1 MSDRPRWGPEFM
13 AFRSLPLSSLFV
25 NRAND
30 RHGELENET
39 AAIAWLFNNR
49 ELHMRSLAKD
59 IVAQGGVYDPPL
71 VTPEDGKYLV
81 FDGNRRVT
89 CLKLLAAPRRAPTVE
104 LQKFFADLR
113 QKWVGAFPQS
123 ITCQVEKDRDRVD
136 DILYRRHTG
145 AQGGVGQSTWDD
157 RMKANFVGRTGKAS
171 GLHVADEIE
180 KRLAAAQMWDGR
192 KKIPR
197 SNMNRLL
204 SSEAYRN
211 RLGFSVARG
220 RFEFT
225 HDDKVVLAA
234 LQRVADDLAAK
245 KIVLGDIWDV
255 AGKRH
260 YLDQLDREGVLP
272 TAAHVLSKPK
282 PAAPSGKPAAPT
294 PAPPKPSP
302 APKPDPR
309 VTLIPDYLGYAVTWS
324 GEQQRLK
331 AIWEELQFH
340 LKLAD
345 HPNAIAVMFRVLVE
359 LSIENYI
366 KDVKLAT
373 VHENDNL
380 SKRAEKVVADL
391 FAKKKID
398 KKYHD
403 ECKRLQ
409 NGDQLFSV
417 ATMNRWVHSSK
428 FNPSPQHMTSMWDSL
443 SEFVV
448 LCINA

>member
-1 MSDRPRWGPEFM
+1 M
-13 AFRSLPLSSLFV
+13 AFRSLPLSSLLV

-49 ELHMRSLAKD
+49 EQHMRNLAKD
-59 IVAQGGVYDPPL
+59 IVAQRGVYDPPL
-71 VTPEDGKYLV
+71 VSPDNGKHLV

-89 CLKLLAAPRRAPTVE
+89 CLKLLTDPRRAPTVE
-104 LQKFFADLR
+104 LQRFFSDLR
-113 QKWVGAFPQS
+113 RSWAGTFPQA

-145 AQGGVGQSTWDD
+145 TQNGVGQSTWDD
-157 RMKANFVGRTGKAS
+157 RMKSNFVGRTGKAS

-180 KRLAAAQMWDGR
+180 KRLVQAHLWDGR
-192 KKIPR
+192 RKIPR

-220 RFEFT
+220 RFEYT
-225 HDDKVVLAA
+225 HDEGVVLAA
-234 LQRVADDLAAK
+234 LQRVADDLASRK
-245 KIVLGDIWDV
+245 VVLGDIWDV
-255 AGKRH
+255 GGKRH
-260 YLDQLDREGVLP
+260 YLDQLDREAVLP

-282 PAAPSGKPAAPT
+282 PATPPGKPGN
-294 PAPPKPSP
+294 PAPPPAPKPSP

-340 LKLAD
+340 LNLAD

-366 KDVKLAT
+366 KEMGLTT

-380 SKRAEKVVADL
+380 STRAAKVAADL
-391 FAKKKID
+391 WAKKKID

-417 ATMNRWVHSSK
+417 ATMNRWVHSPK
-428 FNPSPQHMTSMWDSL
+428 FNPSPQHLTSMWDSL
-443 SEFVV
+443 SDFVV

>member
-1 MSDRPRWGPEFM
+1 MS
-13 AFRSLPLSSLFV
+13 FRSLSLSALVV
-25 NRAND
+25 NSAND

-39 AAIAWLFNNR
+39 AAIGWLFNNR
-49 ELHMRSLAKD
+49 ENHMRNLAKD

-71 VTPEDGKYLV
+71 VSSEGGKFIV

-89 CLKLLAAPRRAPTVE
+89 CLKLLASPKRAPTVE
-104 LQKFFADLR
+104 LQRFFAELR
-113 QKWVGAFPQS
+113 EKWSGAFPET
-123 ITCQVEKDRDRVD
+123 ITCQVESDRDRID
-136 DILYRRHTG
+136 EILYRRHTG
-145 AQGGVGQSTWDD
+145 TQNGVGQSTWDD

-171 GLHVADEIE
+171 GVHVADEIE
-180 KRLAAAQMWDGR
+180 RRLSEANLWDR
-192 KKIPR
+192 RRKIPR

-204 SSEAYRN
+204 SSEAYRS

-220 RFEFT
+220 QFEYT
-225 HDDKVVLAA
+225 RDEQAVLKA
-234 LQRVADDLAAK
+234 LLRVAEDLTSK

-255 AGKRH
+255 AGKRQ
-260 YLDQLDREGVLP
+260 YLDQLEREGALP
-272 TAAHVLSKPK
+272 TALHV
-282 PAAPSGKPAAPT
+282 PT
-294 PAPPKPSP
+294 KQSSVPLTTKLLHLPPPPKPTP
-302 APKPDPR
+302 LPKPDPR
-309 VTLIPDYLGYAVTWS
+309 TTLIPDYLSYAVTWS

-340 LKLAD
+340 LKLSE
-345 HPNAIAVMFRVLVE
+345 HPNAVAVMFRVMVE
-359 LSIENYI
+359 LAFDNYI
-366 KDVKLAT
+366 SKAGLQT
-373 VHENDNL
+373 IHENDNL
-380 SKRAEKVVADL
+380 SNRAGKVVTDL

-417 ATMNRWVHSSK
+417 ATMNRWVHSPT

-443 SEFVV
+443 SDLVV

>member
-1 MSDRPRWGPEFM
+1 M
-13 AFRSLPLSSLFV
+13 AFRSLPLSALLV

-49 ELHMRSLAKD
+49 EQHMRNLAKD
-59 IVAQGGVYDPPL
+59 IVTQAGVYDPPL
-71 VTPEDGKYLV
+71 VSAEDGKFLV

-89 CLKLLAAPRRAPTVE
+89 CLKLLGSPRRAPTVE
-104 LQKFFADLR
+104 LQKYFADLR
-113 QKWVGAFPQS
+113 QKWVGKFPEN
-123 ITCQVEKDRDRVD
+123 ITCQIENDRDRID

-145 AQGGVGQSTWDD
+145 TLNGVGQSTWDD

-180 KRLAAAQMWDGR
+180 KRLVETRVWDAR
-192 KKIPR
+192 RKIPR

-220 RFEFT
+220 KFEYT
-225 HDDKVVLAA
+225 HDEAVVLPA
-234 LQRVADDLAAK
+234 LCRVADDLATK

-260 YLDQLDREGVLP
+260 YLDQLDREGILP
-272 TAAHVLSKPK
+272 TVAHALSK
-282 PAAPSGKPAAPT
+282 AGQLVSAGKPSIP
-294 PAPPKPSP
+294 PVPVSPPKPSP
-302 APKPDPR
+302 LPKPDPR
-309 VTLIPDYLGYAVTWS
+309 TTLIPNYLHYAVTWS

-340 LKLAD
+340 LKLAE

-359 LSIENYI
+359 LALDNYVT
-366 KDVKLAT
+366 KAGLST
-373 VHENDNL
+373 VHENDSL
-380 SKRAEKVVADL
+380 SNRTGKVVSDL
-391 FAKKKID
+391 LAKKKID
-398 KKYHD
+398 RKYHD
-403 ECKRLQ
+403 ECKKFQ
-409 NGDQLFSV
+409 NADQLFSV
-417 ATMNRWVHSSK
+417 ATMNRWVHSPK
-428 FNPSPQHMTSMWDSL
+428 FNPSAQHMTSMWDSL

>member
-1 MSDRPRWGPEFM
+1 M
-13 AFRSLPLSSLFV
+13 AFRSLALSALIV

-49 ELHMRSLAKD
+49 EQHMRNLAKD
-59 IVAQGGVYDPPL
+59 IVAQSGVYDPPL
-71 VTPEDGKYLV
+71 VSPEGNKFIV

-89 CLKLLAAPRRAPTVE
+89 CLKLLASPKRAPTVE
-104 LQKFFADLR
+104 LQRFFAELAE
-113 QKWVGAFPQS
+113 KWNGVFPET
-123 ITCQVEKDRDRVD
+123 ITCQVESDRDRID
-136 DILYRRHTG
+136 EILYRRHTG
-145 AQGGVGQSTWDD
+145 TQNGVGQSTWDD

-180 KRLAAAQMWDGR
+180 KRLAEAHLWDR
-192 KKIPR
+192 RRKIPR

-220 RFEFT
+220 QFEYT
-225 HDDKVVLAA
+225 HDAEAVLNA
-234 LQRVADDLAAK
+234 LRRVAEDLAGK
-245 KIVLGDIWDV
+245 KVVLGDIWDV
-255 AGKRH
+255 AGKRQ

-282 PAAPSGKPAAPT
+282 PATQPTKAQPAVT
-294 PAPPKPSP
+294 PPPRPSP
-302 APKPDPR
+302 PPKPDPR
-309 VTLIPDYLGYAVTWS
+309 TTLIPDYMPYAVTWS
-324 GEQQRLK
+324 GEQHRLK

-340 LKLAD
+340 LRLSQQ
-345 HPNAIAVMFRVLVE
+345 PNAVAVMFRVLVE
-359 LSIENYI
+359 LALDNYI
-366 KDVKLAT
+366 AKTSLAT
-373 VHENDNL
+373 IHENDSL
-380 SKRAEKVVADL
+380 SNRAVKVAADL

-398 KKYHD
+398 RKYHD

-417 ATMNRWVHSSK
+417 ATMNRWVHSPK

-443 SEFVV
+443 SDFIV

>member
-1 MSDRPRWGPEFM
+1 M
-13 AFRSLPLSSLFV
+13 
-25 NRAND
+25 
-30 RHGELENET
+30 
-39 AAIAWLFNNR
+39 FNNR
-49 ELHMRSLAKD
+49 EQHMRNLAKD
-59 IVAQGGVYDPPL
+59 IVAQSGVYDPPL
-71 VTPEDGKYLV
+71 VSPEDGKYLI

-89 CLKLLAAPRRAPTVE
+89 CLKLLADPRRAPTVE
-104 LQKFFADLR
+104 LQRFFADLR
-113 QKWVGAFPQS
+113 QTWTGTFPQT

-145 AQGGVGQSTWDD
+145 TQNGVGQSTWDD
-157 RMKANFVGRTGKAS
+157 RMKSNFVGRTGKAS

-180 KRLAAAQMWDGR
+180 KRLVASDLWDGR
-192 KKIPR
+192 RKIPR

-220 RFEFT
+220 RFEYT
-225 HDDKVVLAA
+225 HEEAVVLAA
-234 LQRVADDLAAK
+234 LQRVADDLASRK
-245 KIVLGDIWDV
+245 VVLGDIWDV

-272 TAAHVLSKPK
+272 TAAHVLAKPK
-282 PAAPSGKPAAPT
+282 PAPPPGKPGTPT
-294 PAPPKPSP
+294 PPPTPVPKPSP

-340 LKLAD
+340 LKLSE
-345 HPNAIAVMFRVLVE
+345 HPNAVAVMFRVLVE

-366 KDVKLAT
+366 KETGLTT
-373 VHENDNL
+373 VHENDHL
-380 SKRAEKVVADL
+380 SIRAAKVAADL
-391 FAKKKID
+391 LARKKID

-417 ATMNRWVHSSK
+417 ATMNRWVHSST

-443 SEFVV
+443 SDFVV

>member
-1 MSDRPRWGPEFM
+1 M
-13 AFRSLPLSSLFV
+13 AFRSLPLSALLV
-25 NRAND
+25 NSAND

-39 AAIAWLFNNR
+39 AAISWLFNNR
-49 ELHMRSLAKD
+49 EQHMRNLAKD

-71 VTPEDGKYLV
+71 VSPEGGKYLV

-89 CLKLLAAPRRAPTVE
+89 CLKLLASPRRAPTIE

-113 QKWVGAFPQS
+113 QKWSGGFPETV
-123 ITCQVEKDRDRVD
+123 TCQVEKDRDRVD

-145 AQGGVGQSTWDD
+145 AQNGIGQSTWDD

-171 GLHVADEIE
+171 GLHVADEVE
-180 KRLAAAQMWDGR
+180 KRLVAARVWDSR
-192 KKIPR
+192 RKIPR

-220 RFEFT
+220 RFEYT
-225 HDDKVVLAA
+225 HDETIALAA
-234 LQRVADDLAAK
+234 LRRVADDLAAK
-245 KIVLGDIWDV
+245 RVVLGDIWDV

-282 PAAPSGKPAAPT
+282 TVSPPADPGTPSAQ
-294 PAPPKPSP
+294 PPKPSPSP

-345 HPNAIAVMFRVLVE
+345 HPNAAAVMFRVLVE
-359 LSIENYI
+359 LAIENYI
-366 KDVKLAT
+366 KETSLAT
-373 VHENDNL
+373 IHENDSL
-380 SKRAEKVVADL
+380 SNRAAKVAADL

-403 ECKRLQ
+403 ECKKLQ
-409 NGDQLFSV
+409 NADQLFSV
-417 ATMNRWVHSSK
+417 ATMNRWVHSPN

-443 SEFVV
+443 SDFVV

>member
-1 MSDRPRWGPEFM
+1 M
-13 AFRSLPLSSLFV
+13 AFRSLPLSALLV

-30 RHGELENET
+30 RHGELENE
-39 AAIAWLFNNR
+39 ASAIAWLFNNR
-49 ELHMRSLAKD
+49 EQHMRNLAKD
-59 IVAQGGVYDPPL
+59 IVGQGGVYDPPL
-71 VTPEDGKYLV
+71 VSPENGKYLV

-89 CLKLLAAPRRAPTVE
+89 CMKLLVDPRRAPTIE
-104 LQKFFADLR
+104 LQKFFADLKK
-113 QKWVGAFPQS
+113 KWVGTLPLS
-123 ITCQVEKDRDRVD
+123 IVCQVEKDRDRVD

-145 AQGGVGQSTWDD
+145 TQNGVGQSTWDD
-157 RMKANFVGRTGKAS
+157 RMKSNFVGRTGKAS

-180 KRLAAAQMWDGR
+180 KKLVAAKLWDGR
-192 KKIPR
+192 RKIPR

-211 RLGFSVARG
+211 RLGFSLARG

-225 HDDKVVLAA
+225 HDEDVALAA
-234 LQRVADDLAAK
+234 LRRLADDLATK
-245 KIVLGDIWDV
+245 KVVLGDIWDV

-282 PAAPSGKPAAPT
+282 PATPPGKPSAPT
-294 PAPPKPSP
+294 PPAPKPSP

-309 VTLIPDYLGYAVTWS
+309 VTLIPDYLPYAVTWS

-345 HPNAIAVMFRVLVE
+345 HPNAIAVTFRVLVE
-359 LSIENYI
+359 LSLENYI
-366 KDVKLAT
+366 SDTGLAT

-380 SKRAEKVVADL
+380 SKRAEKVAADL

-403 ECKRLQ
+403 EIRRLQ

-417 ATMNRWVHSSK
+417 ATMNRWVHSPK

-443 SEFVV
+443 SDFLV